1 MSTVDKEKELEFLRI
16 WQSERMQEYRNNG
29 FDFQSGSKDVT
40 VLSYFYRSSAD
51 IVEPFSYL
59 ECAIYETWRH
69 CGIMKTVIVTNENSS
84 SVKEF
89 ADKWA
94 DVVEIQV
101 EPNLVPGSLDPMSI
115 DCNSKLYQ
123 RFNTKYVLIVQD
135 DGFPLRSGLEKF
147 LGKWDFLGSPMRR
160 NVPLVNVVGIFKRH
174 WPSNGGFSLRT
185 KKMCRLVA
193 EYWNKYYADK
203 PFDAATKIEDLFYT
217 KTLQDR
223 FLSFRWRVNVGNA
236 SIASKFAY
244 DACLGN
250 GRNFRSDVFGF
261 HSARAFAEL
270 MRK

>member
-1 MSTVDKEKELEFLRI
+1 MSTVDTKNDIVFLRE
-16 WQSERMQEYRNNG
+16 WQNARLREWGEGKPLFKIGPKN
-29 FDFQSGSKDVT
+29 VT
-40 VLSYFYRSSAD
+40 VLAYFYRPESQVS
-51 IVEPFSYL
+51 EYFSYL
-59 ECAIYETWRH
+59 KCAIYETWRH
-69 CGIMKTVIVTNENSS
+69 CGVMKTVIVTNLNEGAL
-84 SVKEF
+84 KEF
-89 ADKWA
+89 ADKWG
-94 DVVEIQV
+94 DFVEVQV
-101 EPNLVPGSLDPMSI
+101 EPSLRVGDLNAMSI

-123 RFNTKYVLIVQD
+123 RFDTEYVLIVQD

-160 NVPLVNVVGIFKRH
+160 NTMLVNLLGIVRRH

-203 PFDAATKIEDLFYT
+203 PFDEATGIEDLFYT

-236 SIASKFAY
+236 SIASEFAY
-244 DACLGN
+244 DACLGEGIN
-250 GRNFRSDVFGF
+250 LRSDVFGF